1 MSKKISNPFRNY
13 DGYNCFGCSPNNPI
27 GLHMEF
33 IEEGD
38 ELISTWDPAP
48 NFQGWYN
55 VLHGGIQS
63 TLMDEIASW
72 IVFVKLK
79 TSGVTAQLEVKYK
92 KAVPS
97 NMGSIKLRARL
108 IEMQRN
114 IAIVDVKLYG
124 PDNEL
129 CTTATVKYFT
139 FPQEVAKEKLWYPE
153 SEVMNEAEQAD
164 HTDHSCCTSASK
176 K

>member
-1 MSKKISNPFRNY
+1 MNKKISNPFRHY
-13 DGYNCFGCSPNNPI
+13 EGYNCFGCSPNNPI

-33 IEEGD
+33 IEVGD

-72 IVFVKLK
+72 VVFVKLK
-79 TSGVTAQLEVKYK
+79 TSGVTSQLEVKYK

-97 NMGSIKLRARL
+97 NMGAITIKAHLV
-108 IEMQRN
+108 EMKRN
-114 IAIVDVKLYG
+114 IAIVDVKLFG

-129 CTTATVKYFT
+129 CTVATVKYFT

-153 SEVMNEAEQAD
+153 PELMNDDNLSQI
-164 HTDHSCCTSASK
+164 K
-176 K
+176 

>member
-1 MSKKISNPFRNY
+1 
-13 DGYNCFGCSPNNPI
+13 
-27 GLHMEF
+27 
-33 IEEGD
+33 
-38 ELISTWDPAP
+38 
-48 NFQGWYN
+48 
-55 VLHGGIQS
+55 
-63 TLMDEIASW
+63 MDEIASW

>member
-1 MSKKISNPFRNY
+1 
-13 DGYNCFGCSPNNPI
+13 
-27 GLHMEF
+27 MEF
-33 IEEGD
+33 FEEGD

-79 TSGVTAQLEVKYK
+79 TSGVTSQLEVKYK

-97 NMGSIKLRARL
+97 NMGAITIRARL
-108 IEMQRN
+108 TEMKRN
-114 IAIVDVKLYG
+114 IAIVDVKLFG

-129 CTTATVKYFT
+129 CTVATVKYFT

-153 SEVMNEAEQAD
+153 PELMNEPEQTPDKD
-164 HTDHSCCTSASK
+164 HNCASSASK

>member
-1 MSKKISNPFRNY
+1 MQKKIQNPFRRNE
-13 DGYNCFGCSPNNPI
+13 GYNCFGCSPDNPF

-33 IEEGD
+33 IEEDD
-38 ELISTWDPAP
+38 EIVSYWDPAP
-48 NFQGWYN
+48 NFQGWFN

-72 IVFVKLK
+72 YVFVKLK
-79 TSGVTAQLEVKYK
+79 TGGVTSQLEVKYK

-97 NMGSIKLRARL
+97 NQGKITIRARL
-108 IEMQRN
+108 IEMKRN
-114 IAIVDVKLYG
+114 IAVMDVKLYS

-129 CTTATVKYFT
+129 CTVAVVKYFT
-139 FPQEVAKEKLWYPE
+139 FPQEVAKEKLWYPDQDGFIKE
-153 SEVMNEAEQAD
+153 D
-164 HTDHSCCTSASK
+164 HNCCSSNSK

>member
-1 MSKKISNPFRNY
+1 MKEKISNPFRHY
-13 DGYNCFGCSPNNPI
+13 EGYNCFGCSPNNPI

-33 IEEGD
+33 MEEGD

-72 IVFVKLK
+72 VVFVKLK
-79 TSGVTAQLEVKYK
+79 TSGVTSQIEIKYK

-97 NMGSIKLRARL
+97 NKGPITLRARL
-108 IEMQRN
+108 IEMKRN
-114 IAIVDVKLYG
+114 IAIVDVKLFG
-124 PDNEL
+124 PDHEL
-129 CTTATVKYFT
+129 CTVATIKYFT
-139 FPQEVAKEKLWYPE
+139 FPQEVAREKLWYPE
-153 SEVMNEAEQAD
+153 PELMKVAD
-164 HTDHSCCTSASK
+164 KCDQNCCTSDSK

>member
-1 MSKKISNPFRNY
+1 MNKKISNPFRY
-13 DGYNCFGCSPNNPI
+13 YEGYNCFGCSPNNPI

-38 ELISTWDPAP
+38 ELVSTWNPAP

-79 TSGVTAQLEVKYK
+79 TSGVTSHLEVKYK

-97 NMGSIKLRARL
+97 NKGAITIRAKL
-108 IEMQRN
+108 IEMKRN
-114 IAIVDVKLYG
+114 IAIVDVKLFS

-129 CTTATVKYFT
+129 CTIATVKYFT

-153 SEVMNEAEQAD
+153 PELMDEKDDSDNSD
-164 HTDHSCCTSASK
+164 HNCCISDSK

>member
-1 MSKKISNPFRNY
+1 MSKKISNPFRHY
-13 DGYNCFGCSPNNPI
+13 EGYNCFGCSPNNPI

-72 IVFVKLK
+72 VVFVKLK
-79 TSGVTAQLEVKYK
+79 TSGVTSQLEIKYK

-97 NMGSIKLRARL
+97 NMGPIKLRARL
-108 IEMQRN
+108 EEMKRN

-129 CTTATVKYFT
+129 CTVATVKYFT
-139 FPQEVAKEKLWYPE
+139 FPQEMAKEKLWYPE
-153 SEVMNEAEQAD
+153 PELMKEIRSD
-164 HTDHSCCTSASK
+164 
-176 K
+176 